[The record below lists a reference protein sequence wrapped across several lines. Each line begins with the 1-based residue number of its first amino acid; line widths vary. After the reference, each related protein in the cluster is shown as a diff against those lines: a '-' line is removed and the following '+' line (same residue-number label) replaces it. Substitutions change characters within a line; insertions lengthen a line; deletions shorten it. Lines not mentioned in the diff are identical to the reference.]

1 MWRWEYTFCV
11 HIILLITHNFYE
23 NYLVGQNH
31 QIGSLLQINYQ
42 NGSVSFLFT
51 KGVCYFTTKRL
62 SEGHV
67 SPERDTWRDLT
78 GRWDR
83 GGSGGL
89 PGATTSGGLPGATSS
104 GGAPG
109 ATTSGSLSGTSTSGG
124 PSHVP
129 LPYKTPSPPF
139 HFHTKNINKIMHL
152 QNIII
157 IIINK
162 ININ

>member
-1 MWRWEYTFCV
+1 MDHKHSWFFGLSYTPTLFTSLER
-11 HIILLITHNFYE
+11 IILKLVTFFSYWYE
-23 NYLVGQNH
+23 VGQNH

-62 SEGHV
+62 CEGRV
-67 SPERDTWRDLT
+67 PPERDTRHDLT

-89 PGATTSGGLPGATSS
+89 PGATSS

-109 ATTSGSLSGTSTSGG
+109 ASTSGG
-124 PSHVP
+124 SQARPSS
-129 LPYKTPSPPF
+129 L
-139 HFHTKNINKIMHL
+139 
-152 QNIII
+152 
-157 IIINK
+157 
-162 ININ
+162 